1 MNIDFSFGVRT
12 DSFSSVYPALNHHI
26 LNFGSKRNS
35 RNGVVN
41 EIMDFKTQLTNPYR
55 RCVGGCCRDINIFFL
70 LAEAMWIAAGRN
82 DVEFLS
88 IFNERMRDFSDD
100 GVVFHA
106 PYGWRLRH
114 WGVPTESS
122 MFIKKDGFDQVAN
135 AIRILSRDPD
145 SRQVVMSI
153 WNPDIDLG
161 YKTKDLPCNDM
172 VMLKIRDGRLITT
185 IANRS
190 NDLHWGLPTNIF
202 QFSFLTELMS
212 LALGVKLGTQ
222 THNSQSL
229 HVYEWNE
236 IAKTMERCFT
246 SGDVFNLY
254 SDSVGGSERY
264 IDFKFDHDVSVNRL
278 REIDNVLN
286 IIINN
291 ILYIH
296 RGGVENEDEIMIVK
310 DSSFYLYDV
319 YQYLKIYIY
328 YKMNLQSSENKNA
341 LRIDCLS
348 KISSIAPHNALC
360 FGKTWDVSILAKN
373 FFVKRIG
380 DKVNFEYLGKL

>member
-1 MNIDFSFGVRT
+1 MV
-12 DSFSSVYPALNHHI
+12 
-26 LNFGSKRNS
+26 
-35 RNGVVN
+35 
-41 EIMDFKTQLTNPYR
+41 
-55 RCVGGCCRDINIFFL
+55 
-70 LAEAMWIAAGRN
+70 
-82 DVEFLS
+82 
-88 IFNERMRDFSDD
+88 
-100 GVVFHA
+100 
-106 PYGWRLRH
+106 
-114 WGVPTESS
+114 
-122 MFIKKDGFDQVAN
+122 IKKDGFDQVAN
-135 AIRILSRDPD
+135 AIRILSQDPD

-236 IAKTMERCFT
+236 IAKTMEKCFT

-254 SDSVGGSERY
+254 SDNVGGAARH
-264 IDFKFDHDVSVNRL
+264 IDFKFSHEVAVNRF

-291 ILYIH
+291 LLHIH
-296 RGGVENEDEIMIVK
+296 RGGVENENEIMIVK
-310 DSSFYLYDV
+310 DSSSYLYDV

-328 YKMNLQSSENKNA
+328 YKMNLNSSEDKNS
-341 LRIDCLS
+341 LRFDCFNRIYKIDTSLS
-348 KISSIAPHNALC
+348 SL
-360 FGKTWDVSILAKN
+360 GKTRTWDVSILAKN

-380 DKVNFEYLGKL
+380 ARVNFDYLGKL